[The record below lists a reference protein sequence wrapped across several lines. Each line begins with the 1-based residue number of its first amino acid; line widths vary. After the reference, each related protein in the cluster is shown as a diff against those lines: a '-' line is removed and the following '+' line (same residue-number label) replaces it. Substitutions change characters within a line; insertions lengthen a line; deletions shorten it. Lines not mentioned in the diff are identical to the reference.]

1 MKKWIFVVFAIG
13 AGFAV
18 FVAFAWGQFFAV
30 VDIRTKD
37 FTLPLLGGGEVRLSQ
52 YRGRP
57 VILTFF
63 TPSCSHCWNEAP
75 VLEAI
80 YRKYKDR
87 GLVVL
92 GVGYIGESTE
102 EALKHFVEENGLT
115 YPVAIDTQK
124 TQVVKR
130 YNVSWVPHNVF
141 FDRRGNIVR
150 EEQHEISEADFE
162 AYLKEIL

>member
-1 MKKWIFVVFAIG
+1 MKRWIFLVVVICAGLAI
-13 AGFAV
+13 
-18 FVAFAWGQFFAV
+18 FVAFAKDQLFTV
-30 VDIRTKD
+30 VDIQTKD

-57 VILTFF
+57 IVLTFF
-63 TPSCSHCWNEAP
+63 TPSCSHCWSEAP
-75 VLEAI
+75 VLEAM

-92 GVGYIGESTE
+92 GVGYIGGSTE

-124 TQVVKR
+124 TQVVKL
-130 YNVSWVPHNVF
+130 YDVSWVPHNVF
-141 FDRRGNIVR
+141 FNRRGNIVR
-150 EEQHEISEADFE
+150 EERREISEADFE